1 MWVFFGIIPNHYK
14 YYKDPKKNNQGWMES
29 KRVFYFLFSGS
40 LWFSVISQ
48 QKPTYFGDE
57 CGRVVKLRAL
67 FWGIFS
73 PLANLGI
80 HDPKIDRLEIF
91 VQSWVLGVF

>member
-1 MWVFFGIIPNHYK
+1 MKKRGPVVVPVWGIYRGLYDWVFFGIIPNHYK

-48 QKPTYFGDE
+48 QKPTYFGNE

-67 FWGIFS
+67 FGGFFH
-73 PLANLGI
+73 P
-80 HDPKIDRLEIF
+80 
-91 VQSWVLGVF
+91 